1 MVPPFSPPQWS
12 VQAVVEETGRHPGG
26 QQGPS
31 QAAESRGLHA
41 AQGPKTPPQSSKG
54 SARRSLGGTRS
65 PVSAPRF
72 LCCACI
78 DGGRAGVAPAQPLA
92 RTPAPPVWGDGE
104 RHYAPFAR
112 AAFGCSRAPPPD
124 GSWRRGHCLTDCP
137 EWALISGKV
146 PSSYFLT
153 QVCNDSFF
161 SGNQLTAKGNLT
173 LFLPFSRQ
181 KLA

>member
-1 MVPPFSPPQWS
+1 M
-12 VQAVVEETGRHPGG
+12 VEEKGRHPGG

-78 DGGRAGVAPAQPLA
+78 DGGWGGEPVWPLPSPC
-92 RTPAPPVWGDGE
+92 PAPL
-104 RHYAPFAR
+104 RHLSGVMESVIMHHLHAR
-112 AAFGCSRAPPPD
+112 CFRVFPCST
-124 GSWRRGHCLTDCP
+124 S
-137 EWALISGKV
+137 
-146 PSSYFLT
+146 
-153 QVCNDSFF
+153 
-161 SGNQLTAKGNLT
+161 
-173 LFLPFSRQ
+173 
-181 KLA
+181 